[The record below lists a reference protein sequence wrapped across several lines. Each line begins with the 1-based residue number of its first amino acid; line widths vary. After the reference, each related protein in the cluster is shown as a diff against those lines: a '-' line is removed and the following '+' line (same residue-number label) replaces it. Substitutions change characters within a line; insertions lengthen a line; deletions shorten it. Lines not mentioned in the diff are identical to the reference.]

1 MKEKVVVISID
12 RNYVEQWCDGEEEMI
27 EILTDVI
34 NGDYSIEALRSDITE
49 WIEGRREFW
58 LDDETLKN
66 PITENSTFA

>member
-1 MKEKVVVISID
+1 MEEKVVVISID